1 MSTVESIAAKYGH
14 EMQNDAEGSDVARKR
29 RQEETIRAA
38 EKNVSNAI
46 KAYVELAQMFQKE
59 HGDSKFVRAAKM
71 RGWIR

>member
-1 MSTVESIAAKYGH
+1 MKTLQDIKTKYGVS
-14 EMQNDAEGSDVARKR
+14 QADAEDSDVARKR

-46 KAYVELAQMFQKE
+46 KAYVELAQRFQKE
-59 HGDSKFVRAAKM
+59 HGDSKFVSAAKM

>member
-1 MSTVESIAAKYGH
+1 MNVEDIKVKYGV
-14 EMQNDAEGSDVARKR
+14 QQADAEGSDVAMKR

-46 KAYVELAQMFQKE
+46 KAYIELARRYQRE
-59 HGDSKFVRAAKM
+59 HGDSKFMNAAKM